1 MCTIVET
8 NRCSARMHSQ
18 VKRLYKARIWYSHKL
33 QHVSEISDCISNI
46 VCKIKRAVHVRI
58 LSSIGPRHAYSAL
71 VFDIDMSL
79 ALPFLLGAALPSFG
93 SGYDEVGLCMRYAK
107 ILQRYRPKWRE
118 RARQKQREAR
128 EQCSRRRHQVE
139 NPYNYVYTSTTI
151 TQKVLFSNLI

>member
-79 ALPFLLGAALPSFG
+79 ALPFLLGAALPSLG
-93 SGYDEVGLCMRYAK
+93 SGYDEVGVCMRYAK

-128 EQCSRRRHQVE
+128 NSVLVDDTKWKTH
-139 NPYNYVYTSTTI
+139 TI
-151 TQKVLFSNLI
+151 MFTHRQLSHKKFCFQI